1 MESTRFF
8 SLSRFILLMHNDIL
22 LNYKK
27 YLLTIAGA
35 FILGYIFLL
44 LQMPMRDISPD
55 FNAQQYVSIFTLCLF
70 GLGAFIG
77 MSFPAFNSKA
87 DTITY
92 LLMPSSAFEKFMSQ
106 FLIRIV
112 AGTVL
117 FFLIFWIDAHLART
131 TALFVLRKFEHIP
144 QIDSFEFANI
154 YRGICLNN
162 NSLMMSATIFS
173 FVSIGIY
180 IFSVRMFFKKMPIV
194 KIVISI
200 VSLFFIAFLLMVLL
214 SHIFYPKTVGMQL
227 SIPEHKVVT
236 NHSNVEI
243 WLCSLF
249 YWSWLFFLP
258 LGYFKLKEKQL

>member
-8 SLSRFILLMHNDIL
+8 SLSRFTLLMRNDFL

-35 FILGYIFLL
+35 FILGYIILL
-44 LQMPMRDISPD
+44 IQMPMRDISPD
-55 FNAQQYVSIFTLCLF
+55 FTDKQYVPLFTICLF

-77 MSFPAFNSKA
+77 MSFPAFNSKT

-92 LLMPSSAFEKFMSQ
+92 LLMPSSTFEKFMSQ

-112 AGTVL
+112 AGTIL

-144 QIDSFEFANI
+144 QIASFEFAII
-154 YRGICLNN
+154 YRSIYMNN
-162 NSLMMSATIFS
+162 NVLMMFGTIFIL
-173 FVSIGIY
+173 VSTGVY
-180 IFSVRMFFKKMPIV
+180 IFSVRIFFNKMPVV

-200 VSLFFIAFLLMVLL
+200 VSLVFITAMFMILL
-214 SHIFYPKTVGMQL
+214 SHIFYPETIGMQL
-227 SIPEHKVVT
+227 SIPEHKVVA

-249 YWSWLFFLP
+249 YCSWLFFLP

>member
-117 FFLIFWIDAHLART
+117 FFLIFWIDAHLARA
-131 TALFVLRKFEHIP
+131 TALFALRKFEHAP
-144 QIDSFEFANI
+144 QIASFEFAII
-154 YRGICLNN
+154 YRSIYMNN
-162 NSLMMSATIFS
+162 NILMMFGTIFML
-173 FVSIGIY
+173 VSTGVY
-180 IFSVRMFFKKMPIV
+180 IFSARIFFKKMPVV

-200 VSLFFIAFLLMVLL
+200 VSLVFITAMFMILL
-214 SHIFYPKTVGMQL
+214 SHIFYPETIGMRL
-227 SIPEHKVVT
+227 TIPEHKVVT

>member
-77 MSFPAFNSKA
+77 MSFPAFNSKT

-92 LLMPSSAFEKFMSQ
+92 LLMPASAFEKFMSQ

-131 TALFVLRKFEHIP
+131 TALFVLRKFEHTP
-144 QIDSFEFANI
+144 QIASFEFAIIFRSI
-154 YRGICLNN
+154 YMNN
-162 NSLMMSATIFS
+162 NILMMFGTIFM
-173 FVSIGIY
+173 FVSTGVY
-180 IFSVRMFFKKMPIV
+180 IFSVRIFFNKMPVV

-200 VSLFFIAFLLMVLL
+200 VSLVFITAMFMILL
-214 SHIFYPKTVGMQL
+214 SHIFYPETMGMQL
-227 SIPEHKVVT
+227 SIPEHKFVT

-249 YWSWLFFLP
+249 YCSWLFFLP
-258 LGYFKLKEKQL
+258 LGYFKFKEKQL

>member
-8 SLSRFILLMHNDIL
+8 SLSRFALLMHNDIL

-35 FILGYIFLL
+35 FILGYIILFI
-44 LQMPMRDISPD
+44 QMPIREIDSN
-55 FNAQQYVSIFTLCLF
+55 FKATQYIPIFTVCLF

-77 MSFPAFNSKA
+77 MSFPALNSKT

-92 LLMPSSAFEKFMSQ
+92 LLMPASAFEKFMSQ

-112 AGTVL
+112 AGTIL
-117 FFLIFWIDAHLART
+117 FFLIFWIDAHLAKT

-144 QIDSFEFANI
+144 QIASFEFAII
-154 YRGICLNN
+154 YRSIYMNN
-162 NSLMMSATIFS
+162 NSLMMFGIIFML
-173 FVSIGIY
+173 VSTGIY
-180 IFSVRMFFKKMPIV
+180 IFSVRMFFKKMPVV

-200 VSLFFIAFLLMVLL
+200 VSLFIIAFLLMVLL
-214 SHIFYPKTVGMQL
+214 SHIFYPETVGMRL
-227 SIPEHKVVT
+227 TIPERKVVL

-243 WLCSLF
+243 WLCSIF
-249 YWSWLFFLP
+249 YCSWLFFLA